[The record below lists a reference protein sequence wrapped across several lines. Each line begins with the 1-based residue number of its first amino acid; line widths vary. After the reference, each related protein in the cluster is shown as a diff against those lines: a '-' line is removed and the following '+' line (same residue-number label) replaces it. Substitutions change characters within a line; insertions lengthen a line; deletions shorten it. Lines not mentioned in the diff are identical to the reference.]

1 MATASSAI
9 PSMVTRRAG
18 ALALLA
24 VVLDLAILAAFH
36 LLQPGVD
43 PVESATSSYAH
54 GTAGALSQVGTLAAG
69 VGALSL
75 AVALAHLR
83 SRTGALVGLI
93 LLVVFGVA
101 KVVQSFFPIDL
112 DGVTTTAGTVHNLTG
127 NLAFFALPVAA
138 VLLGRAV
145 SHLTGRVLPA
155 WLGWLVVL
163 TTVGV
168 LVGDAVGVFGLAQR
182 LYLVTA
188 AVWVAAC
195 AVAIAA
201 PPRRRRVPR
210 DAGTVDQAD

>member
-112 DGVTTTAGTVHNLTG
+112 GM
-127 NLAFFALPVAA
+127 
-138 VLLGRAV
+138 R
-145 SHLTGRVLPA
+145 
-155 WLGWLVVL
+155 
-163 TTVGV
+163 
-168 LVGDAVGVFGLAQR
+168 
-182 LYLVTA
+182 
-188 AVWVAAC
+188 
-195 AVAIAA
+195 
-201 PPRRRRVPR
+201 
-210 DAGTVDQAD
+210 